1 MKHYKVLVRSVSFA
15 EYFSMISSDNAGV
28 RGLRKAVVRRV
39 YNPRNLNGVCTSVGI
54 AVPQKAL
61 ISN

>member
-28 RGLRKAVVRRV
+28 RGLRKAV